1 MPAALV
7 RLWDSTVGR
16 MAHTNL
22 ADRPAKRAISLV
34 TYCAPTAQRAG
45 PLVGR
50 MAITRHAGLRL
61 RRVFKVVTTVIATP
75 PRPAPKDV
83 GWMVL
88 TQTVGPQAIF
98 AVTIAA

>member
-16 MAHTNL
+16 MARTNP
-22 ADRPAKRAISLV
+22 ADRPAKRVISLV
-34 TYCAPTAQRAG
+34 TCCAPTARRAG

-83 GWMVL
+83 GWTVPI
-88 TQTVGPQAIF
+88 QTVGPPAIF